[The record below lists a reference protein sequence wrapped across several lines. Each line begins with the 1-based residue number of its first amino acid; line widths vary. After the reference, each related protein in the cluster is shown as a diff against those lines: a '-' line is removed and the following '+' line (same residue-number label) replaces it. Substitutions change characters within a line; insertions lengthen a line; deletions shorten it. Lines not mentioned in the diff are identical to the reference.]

1 MSDWPNPTPTTAQP
15 PRVHGRRRR
24 LLIAA
29 VAATAVLAGAFGVA
43 HAWEAHHRWS
53 MRDGIPV
60 QLVEHRVDHVLD
72 KVDATPDQ
80 KSRVNAIIEAAA
92 HDIDPLRLQM
102 AGTRDQAV
110 ALLEASQIDRAAI
123 EQLRVQRVAT
133 MDKITQRLS
142 AAIEDAADVL
152 TPEQRAKLGRELVD
166 IQQKHEPD

>member
-1 MSDWPNPTPTTAQP
+1 MSDQPIPTSPHP
-15 PRVHGRRRR
+15 PHAHSRRRR
-24 LLIAA
+24 MLIAA
-29 VAATAVLAGAFGVA
+29 VAGTAVLAGAFGVA
-43 HAWEAHHRWS
+43 HAWEAHHHWS

-60 QLVEHRVDHVLD
+60 QLVEHRVDHVLG

-110 ALLEASQIDRAAI
+110 ALLEAPQIDRAAI
-123 EQLRVQRVAT
+123 EQLRVQRIAT

-152 TPEQRAKLGRELVD
+152 TPEQRQKLGHDLAEMH
-166 IQQKHEPD
+166 QQHEPN